1 MTSREPNDEE
11 DEAEAEAASRLP
23 SRPLALRVA
32 DNFVVTLFFAPVM
45 LSAFFLGSV
54 RDWAWSTMAVAMGLV
69 SIPVAFGLGTG
80 GSSGAAGGFDV
91 SERER
96 RPLLVLIGCFGL
108 FLAFA
113 FLQMSSIAPAS
124 GSAWLYAAAL
134 RILGRAHADVPDLAI
149 DAARNTLI
157 RAATCGLIF
166 LMARAICKDRG
177 HARMLLKLL
186 VASAVAIMGYA
197 LLMQITTSSCYAGA
211 YLKKLGPY
219 DVGSRCLMSGTFM
232 NSNSFACYLG
242 MGLVAALALILSGR
256 RREVSTGYNAPA
268 ERTFDSL
275 LTGSRV
281 VLVAA
286 AFFLLGGLLM
296 SASRAGF
303 AASVA
308 GALALALLMLRG
320 RWRERPDLVR
330 WFWIGLAI
338 LLVLGLIAGGAMISK
353 VARATDASVRVAIWL
368 TSLEA
373 IGLSPWLG
381 WGLGSFTDIFTILQ
395 PSSITQPNNRAHST
409 PLEVVVELGVI
420 GALPAFALVL
430 LPWGASL
437 RAAIRRTYRRRILPA
452 AVFAIVAIPILH
464 SMVDF
469 SLQIP
474 AIAYLVSAL
483 LGMGWAQ
490 AFRRG
495 KSSRRSQM
503 TKSRANVASNPE
515 TS

>member
-1 MTSREPNDEE
+1 MTPRETSDDEDESETEVEATSRPR
-11 DEAEAEAASRLP
+11 SRRLV
-23 SRPLALRVA
+23 LRVA
-32 DNFVVTLFFAPVM
+32 DNFVIVLFFAPVM
-45 LSAFFLGSV
+45 LSAFLLGGV

-69 SIPVAFGLGTG
+69 SVLVAFGLGTG
-80 GSSGAAGGFDV
+80 GSPGAGSGFDV

-96 RPLLVLIGCFGL
+96 RPLLVLIACFGL

-113 FLQMSSIAPAS
+113 LLQMSSIAPTS

-134 RILGRAHADVPDLAI
+134 QILGRAHADVPDLAV

-157 RAATCGLIF
+157 RTVTCGLIF

-177 HARMLLKLL
+177 HARMLLMLL
-186 VASAVAIMGYA
+186 VASAAAIVGYA
-197 LLMQITTSSCYAGA
+197 LLMQMTTSSCYAGG

-232 NSNSFACYLG
+232 NSNSFACYVG
-242 MGLVAALALILSGR
+242 MALVAALALILSGR
-256 RREVSTGYNAPA
+256 SREVSAGYNAPA
-268 ERTFDSL
+268 ERTFDSV

-281 VLVAA
+281 VLVAV
-286 AFFLLGGLLM
+286 AFFLLGGLLL

-308 GALALALLMLRG
+308 GALVLALLLLRG
-320 RWRERPDLVR
+320 RWRQRPDLVR

-338 LLVLGLIAGGAMISK
+338 LLVLGLIAGGAMLSK
-353 VARATDASVRVAIWL
+353 VARASDASVRVAIWL
-368 TSLEA
+368 ASIEA

-409 PLEVVVELGVI
+409 PLEVMVELGVI
-420 GALPAFALVL
+420 GAIPAFALVL
-430 LPWGASL
+430 VPWVASL
-437 RAAIRRTYRRRILPA
+437 RGANRRTYRRRILPA
-452 AVFAIVAIPILH
+452 AAFAIVAIPILH

-483 LGMGWAQ
+483 LGLGWAQ

-495 KSSRRSQM
+495 QSARRS
-503 TKSRANVASNPE
+503 R
-515 TS
+515 

>member
-1 MTSREPNDEE
+1 MTRHETSDEE
-11 DEAEAEAASRLP
+11 DEADVEAASRP
-23 SRPLALRVA
+23 RSRRLVLRVA
-32 DNFVVTLFFAPVM
+32 DNFVIFLFFAPVL
-45 LSAFFLGSV
+45 LSAFLLGGV

-69 SIPVAFGLGTG
+69 SILVAFGFGTG
-80 GSSGAAGGFDV
+80 GGAGAGSGFDV

-96 RPLLVLIGCFGL
+96 RPLLVLIACFGL

-124 GSAWLYAAAL
+124 GSASLYAAAL
-134 RILGRAHADVPDLAI
+134 RILGRAHVDVPDLAI
-149 DAARNTLI
+149 DAARNALI
-157 RAATCGLIF
+157 RSVTCGLIF

-177 HARMLLKLL
+177 PARMLLMLL
-186 VASAVAIMGYA
+186 VASAAAIVAYA
-197 LLMQITTSSCYAGA
+197 LLMQMTTSSCYAGG

-232 NSNSFACYLG
+232 NSNSFACYVG
-242 MGLVAALALILSGR
+242 MALVAALALILSGR
-256 RREVSTGYNAPA
+256 SREVSNGYNAPA
-268 ERTFDSL
+268 ERTFDSV

-281 VLVAA
+281 VLIAVAL
-286 AFFLLGGLLM
+286 FLLGGLLL

-303 AASVA
+303 ATTVA
-308 GALALALLMLRG
+308 GALALALLLLRG

-338 LLVLGLIAGGAMISK
+338 LLVLSLIAGGAMLSK
-353 VARATDASVRVAIWL
+353 VARASDASVRVAIWL
-368 TSLEA
+368 ASLEA

-409 PLEVVVELGVI
+409 PLEAMVELGVI

-430 LPWGASL
+430 LPWGVSL
-437 RAAIRRTYRRRILPA
+437 RGANRRTYRRRILPA

-495 KSSRRSQM
+495 KSARHSR
-503 TKSRANVASNPE
+503 
-515 TS
+515 